1 MSRFRFPEIPGSQIT
16 PESVWQ
22 SRRQWLRQAGLLAAS
37 AGASAL
43 LPARAAPASSEWG
56 TRNPAFSVDAGLTPE
71 KSVTT
76 YNNFYEF
83 GTGKTDPSTRSGKFR
98 IQPWQV
104 AVEGEV
110 LNPGVFDL
118 DDLKRLA
125 AMEERVYRLR
135 CVEAWSMVI
144 PWNGFPLEALI
155 RKVQPTGNARYVE
168 FVTDVQPDAMPGLAT
183 RIIDWPY
190 VEALRLD
197 EALHPLT
204 LLAFGVYGK
213 ALPVANGAPLRLV
226 VPWKYGFKSGKS
238 IVKIRFVEKPPVTS
252 WVKIA
257 PEEYGFYANVNPE
270 VAHPRWSQAT
280 ERQIGQGV
288 FAPRVPTLMFNGYAD
303 QVASLYAG
311 LDLRSNY

>member
-1 MSRFRFPEIPGSQIT
+1 MSRFKFPVPPGTQIT
-16 PESVWQ
+16 PENVWQ
-22 SRRQWLRQAGLLAAS
+22 SRREWLRKSGLLAVAT
-37 AGASAL
+37 GASAL
-43 LPARAAPASSEWG
+43 FPGLPALAAPQWG
-56 TRNPAFSVDAGLTPE
+56 ERNPRFSADAALTPE
-71 KSVTT
+71 KLVTT

-83 GTGKTDPSTRSGKFR
+83 GTGKGDPAAYGGKFR
-98 IQPWQV
+98 TDPWKV
-104 AVEGEV
+104 SVEGEV

-125 AMEERVYRLR
+125 PMEERVYRLR

-168 FVTDVQPDAMPGLAT
+168 FITDVQPDAMPGLST

-190 VEALRLD
+190 IEALRLD
-197 EALHPLT
+197 EAMHPLT

-238 IVKIRFVEKPPVTS
+238 IVKIRFVEKQPLTS

-257 PEEYGFYANVNPE
+257 PEEYGFYANVNPQ
-270 VAHPRWSQAT
+270 VSHPRWSQAT

-288 FAPRVPTLMFNGYAD
+288 FAPRAPTLMFNGYAD
-303 QVASLYAG
+303 QVASLYTG
-311 LDLRSNY
+311 LDLRRNY

>member
-1 MSRFRFPEIPGSQIT
+1 MSRFRVPVIPGSNIT
-16 PESVWQ
+16 PEHVWQ

-37 AGASAL
+37 AGVSAL
-43 LPARAAPASSEWG
+43 LPARAALASYEWG
-56 TRNPAFSVDAGLTPE
+56 ARNAAFSVDADLTPE

-98 IQPWQV
+98 VQPWQV

-118 DDLKRLA
+118 DDLRRLA

-144 PWNGFPLEALI
+144 PWNGFSLEALI

-168 FVTDVQPDAMPGLAT
+168 FVTDVQPEAMPGLAT

-190 VEALRLD
+190 TEALRLD
-197 EALHPLT
+197 EAMHPLT

-238 IVKIRFVEKPPVTS
+238 IVRIRFVEKQPMTS

-257 PEEYGFYANVNPE
+257 PDEYGFYANVNPE

-303 QVASLYAG
+303 QVASLYTG
-311 LDLRSNY
+311 LDLRRNY